1 MTRTVISLPVV
12 PPSANVM
19 WRHGRGKT
27 YRAPKYKNWLNTM
40 GLIAK
45 SQMRG
50 QPTWAAPV
58 KVSILMRR
66 PRKNSDLDNRIKP
79 LLDLLQSAGV
89 IANDKLVVGINADWS
104 DQIEAVEIVISGAA
118 A

>member
-1 MTRTVISLPVV
+1 MTRTLISLPVV
-12 PPSANVM
+12 PPSVNRI
-19 WRHGRGKT
+19 WRHGSGRT
-27 YRAPKYKNWLNTM
+27 YRIPAYAKWLNAM

-45 SQMRG
+45 GQMRG
-50 QPTWAAPV
+50 QPTWDAPV

-89 IANDKLVVGINADWS
+89 IANDKLVTGIQADWS
-104 DQIEAVEIVISGAA
+104 DKVEAVEIAVSGAA